1 MHISTLYMVKFVMDS
16 VIVEEFSGGVEK
28 SKVYSMVNGKL
39 IELSFN
45 RMVNTGLIEFKIAT
59 ITPVNEEEFS
69 IIAPAVGSL
78 GFYADYVK
86 DSKMA
91 VLIPSVTLKGIK
103 SINDLK
109 ILLNALSE
117 LIEEMSYMT
126 NTPISN
132 IEIALMLSNNDWL
145 VSGNNNEAYK
155 VIRIGDVASVIS
167 INLSSGL
174 TAGSANVSISVI
186 GKIRN
191 SECIVKGI
199 SELGLNNIENY
210 GYMILA
216 SGSIRTLGLLTIL
229 TDKLENSVTRVI
241 NECSH
246 L

>member
-1 MHISTLYMVKFVMDS
+1 MDS

-59 ITPVNEEEFS
+59 ITPVSEEEFS

-103 SINDLK
+103 SIDDLK
-109 ILLNALSE
+109 ILLNAISE

-132 IEIALMLSNNDWL
+132 IEIALMLSNNGWL
-145 VSGNNNEAYK
+145 VGDNNNEVYK
-155 VIRIGDVASVIS
+155 VIKVGDVAASIL

-174 TAGSANVSISVI
+174 TTGSANVSISVI
-186 GKIRN
+186 GRIRN

-216 SGSIRTLGLLTIL
+216 TGSIRTLGLLTIL
-229 TDKLENSVTRVI
+229 TDKLENAVTRVI
-241 NECSH
+241 NECSR